1 MLDEAW
7 VARRWPSCFT
17 RFPCRRE
24 RLLTSTPDTLLFI
37 LGRKN
42 FLFCGSVEGG
52 GERAEVF
59 FSLVQSSRRL
69 GIDPYAYLKDVISR
83 ISTHPASRIS
93 ELTPG
98 GWKATQASEKVASES
113 AR

>member
-1 MLDEAW
+1 MRP
-7 VARRWPSCFT
+7 VV
-17 RFPCRRE
+17 
-24 RLLTSTPDTLLFI
+24 

-59 FSLVQSSRRL
+59 FSLVQSCRRL
-69 GIDPYAYLKDVISR
+69 GTDPFAYLKDVISR
-83 ISTHPASRIS
+83 ISTHPAARIR
-93 ELTPG
+93 ELTPR
-98 GWKATQASEKVASES
+98 GWKDAQASEKVATAS